1 MNESIAVPSQLAKP
15 FSPARGQTQHF
26 AVQCKL
32 RASFRLP
39 RVFLPMLVAVL
50 ACCSGGSSEPQTKFQ
65 PQPQTR
71 GAVVA
76 TVDIT
81 PPTGNAGRKIL
92 AGLKRDGRV
101 VARGE
106 AIVPNSGPAQLIIQ
120 AMDPSQTVPDGEYE
134 LWLTI
139 SRDGLESCYPGY
151 GDWFVE
157 QKWTL
162 QPRARAKVL
171 DDSSIWKTR
180 TLSKPG
186 NLITIHYHRYDA
198 DYDNVSIWTWDAYYQ
213 RSPEANE
220 IFEVG
225 RDAYG
230 SILQLD
236 RGNYGLKGESDK
248 IGLLPRLAGDWNR
261 KDGGGDRFWRT
272 DMGNEIY
279 LIGGQDNVWTKPP
292 DTSPQVVAAYID
304 APTRLVV
311 EMSRPVKPD
320 EITMDR
326 FSIYNSQQ
334 NRQALVSARI
344 LSHEKKLTS
353 NEIELLLASPLDIA
367 GGAYEVSVEGFGG
380 SARVFP
386 RGVLDDTNEFYDAQA
401 VLGATYRPEATTFR
415 VFTPMARSVQVVLYE
430 DATGVKGRATHDL
443 HMAGKGIWE
452 GKVDGDLE
460 GRFYLYKID
469 DHEREVLDIY
479 CVNAV
484 DSSRR
489 ARITDLSRTNPP
501 NWDSAKIGPPLA
513 SPVDMVVY
521 EMHVRDFTIA
531 ANSGVGH
538 KGKYLGFAQAGARL
552 PEDDAIKTGLDN
564 LAELGITHVQLL
576 PVQDFDNDETSTN
589 YNWGYVTI
597 DYNSPEGWYATNIN
611 DQSRIRELKQL
622 VAALHQ
628 RGIGVILDVV
638 YNHTSNN
645 APFNSLVP
653 RYYYRFLPDGSY
665 SNGSGC
671 GNDFR
676 SEAPMGRKY
685 IIDTLKYWVQEYG
698 IDGFRFDLMAL
709 IDLDTMK
716 DVERELRAIKPGI
729 VLYGEPW
736 GGGGKQA
743 PVRPTN
749 KQTICGTH
757 IGAFNDNIRNALVGS
772 PFEKNNA
779 GFVQDGSNLDNVC
792 RGIEGSWRDWAPTPA
807 QAINFLSCHDNW
819 VVWDKLKLS
828 KPDASDRELVDMMK
842 LGYLLLLTS
851 QGVPFLQGG
860 EEFAR
865 TKFGDGNSYNA
876 PDSVNEVNW
885 SLKKKHYDL
894 FTYARDIITL
904 RKAHPLFR
912 LRSREQIGAW
922 LKFPDQPNP
931 SSLMF
936 TIDPDGGLP
945 GETWRQVCVIANS
958 ADELGYDFALPA
970 GPWHVAF
977 DVNGS
982 VTSNRVVEGTVRVRH
997 KSGMILFQQ

>member
-1 MNESIAVPSQLAKP
+1 M
-15 FSPARGQTQHF
+15 RHF
-26 AVQCKL
+26 AAQYEHFAARCMF
-32 RASFRLP
+32 RASRHGAG
-39 RVFLPMLVAVL
+39 VFLLIL
-50 ACCSGGSSEPQTKFQ
+50 ATGLASCGPGPGQHKTKFLPQ
-65 PQPQTR
+65 PQPR
-71 GAVVA
+71 GAVAA

-81 PPTGNAGRKIL
+81 PPPGNAGRKIL
-92 AGLKRDGRV
+92 AGLKRHGRV
-101 VARGE
+101 VASGQ
-106 AIVPNSGPAQLIIQ
+106 AIVPSSGAVQVIIQ
-120 AMDPSQTVPDGEYE
+120 AMDASQPVADGECE

-139 SRDGLESCYPGY
+139 SRGGLESCYPGY

-162 QPRARAKVL
+162 QPRARTKVL
-171 DDSSIWKTR
+171 TDPSIWKKR

-186 NLITIHYHRYDA
+186 NLITIHYHRYDE
-198 DYDNVSIWTWDAYYQ
+198 DYDDVSLWTWDAYFK
-213 RSPEANE
+213 RLPEANE

-236 RGNYGLKGESDK
+236 RGDYGLKGDSDK

-272 DMGNEIY
+272 NMGNEVY
-279 LIGGQDNVWTKPP
+279 LIGGQDRVWTQPP
-292 DTSPQVVAAYID
+292 DTSPRVVVAYMD

-311 EMSRPVKPD
+311 ETSRPVKPD
-320 EITMDR
+320 EVTTDR
-326 FSIYNSQQ
+326 FSVNDSQK
-334 NRQALVSARI
+334 NRQAPVSTRI
-344 LSHEKKLTS
+344 LFHEKKLTS
-353 NEIELLLASPLDIA
+353 NEIELTLAGPLDIA
-367 GGAYEVSVEGFGG
+367 SGAYEVSLQGFGG

-415 VFTPMARSVQVVLYE
+415 VFAPMARSVQVLIY
-430 DATGVKGRATHDL
+430 DAATGDKGRAPHDL

-452 GKVDGDLE
+452 GRVDGDLE
-460 GRFYLYKID
+460 GRFYVYKID

-489 ARITDLSRTNPP
+489 ARITDLSKTNPP
-501 NWDSAKIGPPLA
+501 NWDSAKVGPPLA
-513 SPVDMVVY
+513 SAVDMVIY

-531 ANSGVGH
+531 ANSGVEH
-538 KGKYLGFAQAGARL
+538 KGKYLGFTQAGARL
-552 PEDDAIKTGLDN
+552 PEDEAIKTGLDN
-564 LAELGITHVQLL
+564 LAELGITHVQLM
-576 PVQDFDNDETSTN
+576 PIQDFDNDETSTN
-589 YNWGYVTI
+589 YNWGYVTM
-597 DYNSPEGWYATNIN
+597 DYNSPEGWYATNIY

-638 YNHTSNN
+638 YNHTANN

-653 RYYYRFLPDGSY
+653 RYYFRFLPDGSY

-685 IIDTLKYWVQEYG
+685 ILDTLKYWVQEYG

-716 DVERELRAIKPGI
+716 DVERELRAIRPGI

-749 KQTICGTH
+749 KQTIRGTH
-757 IGAFNDNIRNALVGS
+757 IGAFNDNIRNALIGS
-772 PFEKNNA
+772 PFDKNHA
-779 GFVQDGSNLDNVC
+779 GFVQDGSNLDNVR

-828 KPDASDRELVDMMK
+828 KPDASDRELEDMMK
-842 LGYLLLLTS
+842 LGYLLLFTS

-865 TKFGDGNSYNA
+865 TKFGNGNSFNA
-876 PDSVNEVNW
+876 PDTVNEVDW

-912 LRSREQIGAW
+912 LRSKEQIGAW
-922 LKFPDQPNP
+922 LKFHDQPNP
-931 SSLMF
+931 ASLMF
-936 TIDPDGGLP
+936 TIDPEGGLP
-945 GETWRQVCVIANS
+945 DETWRHVCVIANS
-958 ADELGYDFALPA
+958 ADELNYDFALPA

-977 DVNGS
+977 DVNGA
-982 VTSNRVVEGTVRVRH
+982 VTSDRIVEGTVRVRY
-997 KSGMILFQQ
+997 KSGMILYQR